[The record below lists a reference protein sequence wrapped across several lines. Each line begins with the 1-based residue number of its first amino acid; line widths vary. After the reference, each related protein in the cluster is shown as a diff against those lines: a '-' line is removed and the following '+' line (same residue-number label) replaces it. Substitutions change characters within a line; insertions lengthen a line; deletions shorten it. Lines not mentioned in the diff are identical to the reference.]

1 MIALQ
6 VQAELTNLASLTAPP
21 TYPWHLTIKCTSCG
35 ETTAASKPVVISS
48 DSVVEGV
55 RGGDVTARL
64 KCKLCGRVNT
74 VLLLPGDHV
83 YGVSGE
89 GGGGGG
95 KDGDDDDAVDGEA
108 VEGGVG
114 AAPRRPGWTAFA
126 TFDCRG
132 VELVAWVVADDVP
145 LEAVAGGGAPVE
157 GGAVID
163 GGEWYGYDEGVG
175 GAGGGEVA
183 VTEWEY
189 RFVKVK

>member
-89 GGGGGG
+89 GGGGGR

-145 LEAVAGGGAPVE
+145 LEAVAGGGRPWKAAPSLTAASGTGMTRAW
-157 GGAVID
+157 GGR
-163 GGEWYGYDEGVG
+163 
-175 GAGGGEVA
+175 GGG
-183 VTEWEY
+183 
-189 RFVKVK
+189 RLR